1 MEFLRLL
8 LRFIFRVF
16 IRVTVINPE
25 NVPAEGS
32 GIISGNHE
40 TMLDMFMIGYRLPRY
55 VKWMAKSELYK
66 FKPLGWLIS
75 KWGAYPVKRGQ
86 HDTGAVSQ
94 TVKYLN
100 AGELVGMFPHGTRS
114 RGRGLSLPA
123 KTGFL
128 RVACAANA
136 PIIPVAIW
144 GKLHIFGRA
153 YVRFGKP
160 VKPDMLVPAG
170 MENDRAFLKEAAQ
183 KYMEYVYSLM
193 EIPDSAKKKPEKEAE
208 H

>member
-1 MEFLRLL
+1 MEFLRLI

-16 IRVTVINPE
+16 IRTTVIDPE
-25 NVPAEGS
+25 NVPAEGP

-100 AGELVGMFPHGTRS
+100 DGELVGMFPHGTRS

-128 RVACAANA
+128 RVALAADA
-136 PIIPVAIW
+136 PVIPVAIW
-144 GKLHIFGRA
+144 GRLHIFGRA

-160 VKPDMLVPAG
+160 IRPEELIGAERAG
-170 MENDRAFLKEAAQ
+170 DRDHLKEAAQ
-183 KYMEYVYSLM
+183 KYMEFVYSLM
-193 EIPDSAKKKPEKEAE
+193 ELPKEEKTGNGEGQS
-208 H
+208 